1 MTSNLWLWT
10 RSKQLTEEAS
20 SVSVSKHI
28 NVFFTGLGTVN
39 SSQSQTVNAKI
50 LPSVGSEDTNNWIVP
65 LCTCSQ
71 HTENSGVFFLIWNMN
86 PVVSNYKGY
95 SLNYSSSNLMLFRD
109 SVGDPAHIAD
119 TQVQLV
125 WNGTSRELSKNTGSG
140 TEVDYD
146 ITLKRRSAIFK

>member
-39 SSQSQTVNAKI
+39 SSQSQTVNAKFCLLWGLRTQTTGSCHCAPALSTLKI
-50 LPSVGSEDTNNWIVP
+50 L
-65 LCTCSQ
+65 
-71 HTENSGVFFLIWNMN
+71 VFFLIWNMN

-95 SLNYSSSNLMLFRD
+95 SLNYSSSNLMLFWD

>member
-1 MTSNLWLWT
+1 
-10 RSKQLTEEAS
+10 
-20 SVSVSKHI
+20 
-28 NVFFTGLGTVN
+28 
-39 SSQSQTVNAKI
+39 
-50 LPSVGSEDTNNWIVP
+50 
-65 LCTCSQ
+65 
-71 HTENSGVFFLIWNMN
+71 MN
-86 PVVSNYKGY
+86 TVVSNYKGY